1 MTYWSHTDQGLN
13 DDVTHKLLNLS
24 ELSFL
29 LCKVG
34 IILFSHGVARRVKRK
49 RGVKCRDPER

>member
-1 MTYWSHTDQGLN
+1 MLHLSPVN
-13 DDVTHKLLNLS
+13 PS

-34 IILFSHGVARRVKRK
+34 VMLFSHRVARRVKRK
-49 RGVKCRDPER
+49 RDVRAPKRRLEAE

>member
-1 MTYWSHTDQGLN
+1 MYWSHTDQGLN
-13 DDVTHKLLNLS
+13 DGVTHKLLNLS